1 MAIACSLGRTKGYR
15 GPAGGAGQVTGHE
28 PGPRELLL
36 RVCTQSRVL
45 RRFRR
50 RLVEHL
56 LRHRPGTLVMV
67 DRSQPD
73 EQRRVG
79 GTGRTGTECGL
90 DQLPAA
96 RDVSSTEVIVGGA
109 HGSFT

>member
-1 MAIACSLGRTKGYR
+1 MLIACSLGRAKGYR
-15 GPAGGAGQVTGHE
+15 CPAGGAGKVPGHE

-36 RVCTQSRVL
+36 RVCTKSRVL
-45 RRFRR
+45 RRFHR

-67 DRSQPD
+67 DRPQPD
-73 EQRRVG
+73 EQRRAG
-79 GTGRTGTECGL
+79 GTGRTGAECGL

-96 RDVSSTEVIVGGA
+96 RDVSSAEV
-109 HGSFT
+109 